1 MASERAAAV
10 VIDGPRVLVIH
21 RRRADRTYSVLP
33 GGGVERGETAEQAAV
48 RELAEETGLSGTVVR
63 RLWSGKHKGRPASY
77 FLVKVRNP
85 KAKLVLGGPERAKQS
100 PTNRYRPGWVDR
112 RELDRHN
119 LVPETIRSRI
129 TGLLA

>member
-21 RRRADRTYSVLP
+21 RRRNDRTFSVLP
-33 GGGVERGETAEQAAV
+33 GGGVERGESAEQAAV

-63 RLWSGKHKGRPASY
+63 RLWSGRHNGRPASY
-77 FLVKVRNP
+77 FLVRVDDP
-85 KAKLVLGGPERAKQS
+85 EADLVLGGPERAKQS
-100 PTNRYRPGWVDR
+100 ASNRYRPGWVDHR
-112 RELDRHN
+112 DLDRHN

-129 TGLLA
+129 AGLLA